1 MVLFFSG
8 SAISRRSVK
17 VLEPGTA
24 VGSNP
29 VSVVAKR
36 FFGWLTVRGGRL
48 LVVGRVCREYLII
61 VGSIPN
67 GAGTMVLWFCS
78 FLYVNAITLS
88 RDGWFRSS
96 PASLSACFNERSIT
110 VEKGSYLPILNVI
123 GISQSTW
130 NPQSLCW

>member
-8 SAISRRSVK
+8 SAISRRFVK

-29 VSVVAKR
+29 VSVVAKM
-36 FFGWLTVRGGRL
+36 FVGWLTVRGGRL

-78 FLYVNAITLS
+78 FLLLRRKKVLA
-88 RDGWFRSS
+88 FR
-96 PASLSACFNERSIT
+96 
-110 VEKGSYLPILNVI
+110 KGPSFP
-123 GISQSTW
+123 STKGLDTFKFI
-130 NPQSLCW
+130 PL